1 MSEVR
6 ASNKSSKVA
15 GTASGSWQ
23 SLDARMRNTGFT
35 LTEPGRGVLGRRAVE
50 STAHIQRSDL

>member
-1 MSEVR
+1 MSVVR
-6 ASNKSSKVA
+6 ASSKSSKAA

-35 LTEPGRGVLGRRAVE
+35 LTEPGRGVLGRWAVG
-50 STAHIQRSDL
+50 SVAHI